1 MKKNENENVKLIR
14 VSERLPAL
22 NKKYERY
29 AKMDENKYYIQR
41 NMEREE
47 GEYWFDGDTG
57 LTIQKVDENTLRV
70 IAVFDDPT
78 PYLCLAMLSLTCMEL
93 KIGIQMEPYT
103 IIRPYIRR
111 EETVTSDESTRVE
124 VA

>member
-1 MKKNENENVKLIR
+1 MKMKKEERKKTIVR
-14 VSERLPAL
+14 ERLPEL
-22 NKKYERY
+22 NEEHERY

-78 PYLCLAMLSLTCMEL
+78 PYLCLAMLSLTCIEL
-93 KIGIQMEPYT
+93 GISIQMEPYT
-103 IIRPYIRR
+103 IIRPYIRTN
-111 EETVTSDESTRVE
+111 ETMASDEPTGSE

>member
-1 MKKNENENVKLIR
+1 MKKNKNENVKLIR

-111 EETVTSDESTRVE
+111 EETVTSDESTRAE

>member
-1 MKKNENENVKLIR
+1 MKKNENENVKLIS
-14 VSERLPAL
+14 VSKRLPAL

-111 EETVTSDESTRVE
+111 EEAVASDESTRVE

>member
-93 KIGIQMEPYT
+93 KIDIQMEPYT

-111 EETVTSDESTRVE
+111 EEAVASDESTRAE

>member
-1 MKKNENENVKLIR
+1 MKKNENENVKLIS

-111 EETVTSDESTRVE
+111 EEAVASDESTRAE

>member
-70 IAVFDDPT
+70 IAVFDDAT

-111 EETVTSDESTRVE
+111 EEAVASDEFTRAE

>member
-1 MKKNENENVKLIR
+1 MKMKKEKRRKTMLR
-14 VSERLPAL
+14 ERLPEL
-22 NKKYERY
+22 NEEHERY

-57 LTIQKVDENTLRV
+57 LTIQKVDKNTLRV
-70 IAVFDDPT
+70 IALFDDPS
-78 PYLCLAMLSLTCMEL
+78 PYLYLAMLSLTCIEL
-93 KIGIQMEPYT
+93 GISIQMEPYT

-111 EETVTSDESTRVE
+111 EETVASDGSTGAG

>member
-1 MKKNENENVKLIR
+1 MKKNENENVKLIK

-22 NKKYERY
+22 NKKHERY

-47 GEYWFDGDTG
+47 GEYWFDGDMG
-57 LTIQKVDENTLRV
+57 LTIQKVDGNTLRV
-70 IAVFDDPT
+70 IAVFDDPK

-93 KIGIQMEPYT
+93 EISIQMEPYT

-111 EETVTSDESTRVE
+111 EESIVSDESTRAE

>member
-1 MKKNENENVKLIR
+1 MKMKKEERRKTIVR
-14 VSERLPAL
+14 ERLPEL
-22 NKKYERY
+22 NEEHERY

-47 GEYWFDGDTG
+47 GGYWFDGDTG

-93 KIGIQMEPYT
+93 GISIQMEPYT
-103 IIRPYIRR
+103 IIRPYIHTK
-111 EETVTSDESTRVE
+111 ETMVSDELTASE

>member
-93 KIGIQMEPYT
+93 KIDIQMEPYT
-103 IIRPYIRR
+103 IIRPYIGR
-111 EETVTSDESTRVE
+111 EETVASDESTRAE

>member
-1 MKKNENENVKLIR
+1 MKKNENENVKLIS

-111 EETVTSDESTRVE
+111 EETVTSDESTRAE

>member
-1 MKKNENENVKLIR
+1 MKMKKEERRKTMLR
-14 VSERLPAL
+14 ERLPEL
-22 NKKYERY
+22 NEEHERY

-47 GEYWFDGDTG
+47 GGYWFDGDTG

-93 KIGIQMEPYT
+93 GISIQMEPYT
-103 IIRPYIRR
+103 IIRPYIHTK
-111 EETVTSDESTRVE
+111 ETMVSDELTASE